1 MKKFLNSLLI
11 LILMVGVML
20 PTLAYAEGEEDK
32 EEETTEETA
41 TAKEAVTVYMFRGET
56 CPHCEEALEWFNSE
70 EVQKEYGS
78 HFKLETYE
86 VWNDANNADL
96 MEKVARFMGDDPDDE
111 NKFGVPYILIGK
123 HTVNGFASSDAD
135 QLISWIEEE
144 YAKDPAD
151 RYLALEEY
159 EKAGQKD
166 TTARDVIIV
175 ISFVVIV
182 AGIVFVTIKAR
193 KGE

>member
-1 MKKFLNSLLI
+1 MKKLLNSLLI

-20 PTLAYAEGEEDK
+20 PTLAYAEGEDDK
-32 EEETTEETA
+32 EEEETKEETE

-96 MEKVARFMGDDPDDE
+96 MGKVASFMGDDPDG
-111 NKFGVPYILIGK
+111 GVPYILIGK
-123 HTVNGFASSDAD
+123 HTVNGFDASNSD

-159 EKAGQKD
+159 EKAGKKD
-166 TTARDVIIV
+166 TTVRDVIIV